1 MAGKTRNTMIVQARR
16 KTEELAAKRRERE
29 ATLQS
34 LATDYHAATMMA
46 EAGVEEAER
55 QAADLIATA
64 KNNAAA
70 AMDDAKETVRKMLAT
85 GETRQ
90 GIAELLDVSVS
101 YVRSID
107 VATPKK
113 AKAGAGAGA
122 GAGTVEAQGSE
133 ERGSVG
139 VVSGHEGSDH

>member
-29 ATLQS
+29 ARLQS

-55 QAADLIATA
+55 QAAELIAAA
-64 KNNAAA
+64 KKNAAA

-107 VATPKK
+107 VATVKK
-113 AKAGAGAGA
+113 AKAGTGT
-122 GAGTVEAQGSE
+122 GTVEVQGSE
-133 ERGSVG
+133 ERRSVG
-139 VVSGHEGSDH
+139 VVAGHEGSDH

>member
-1 MAGKTRNTMIVQARR
+1 MAVKTRNSMMVQARR

-34 LATDYHAATMMA
+34 LATDYHAAKMTA
-46 EAGVEEAER
+46 DATVEEAER
-55 QAADLIATA
+55 QAAELIAKA
-64 KNNAAA
+64 KRDAEAAR
-70 AMDDAKETVRKMLAT
+70 DEAKVTVRKMLAT

-107 VATPKK
+107 VETTKK
-113 AKAGAGAGA
+113 SQGGEKDP
-122 GAGTVEAQGSE
+122 GSE
-133 ERGSVG
+133 ERGGVG
-139 VVSGHEGSDH
+139 VETGHEGSDH

>member
-29 ATLQS
+29 ATLHS

-55 QAADLIATA
+55 QAAELIATA
-64 KNNAAA
+64 KKNAAA
-70 AMDDAKETVRKMLAT
+70 AIDDAKETVRKMLAT

-107 VATPKK
+107 VVTPKK
-113 AKAGAGAGA
+113 AKAGTGAPTA
-122 GAGTVEAQGSE
+122 EAQESE
-133 ERGSVG
+133 ESGSVG
-139 VVSGHEGSDH
+139 VVAGHEGSDH

>member
-55 QAADLIATA
+55 QAAELIATA
-64 KNNAAA
+64 KKNAAS
-70 AMDDAKETVRKMLAT
+70 AMGDAKETVRKMLAT

-113 AKAGAGAGA
+113 AKAGTDTSA
-122 GAGTVEAQGSE
+122 EAQDSE
-133 ERGSVG
+133 ESGSVG
-139 VVSGHEGSDH
+139 SVSGHEGSDH